1 MEFSQYGITEA
12 TSLVRVF
19 LLCLIIFMLNLRER
33 TTGVSRENPQGVGFF
48 FRLASNRTEKKNPTQ
63 EIGFHQLLEKS

>member
-19 LLCLIIFMLNLRER
+19 MLRLITFMLNLHEKA
-33 TTGVSRENPQGVGFF
+33 TGVSRENPQWVGFF
-48 FRLASNRTEKKNPTQ
+48 
-63 EIGFHQLLEKS
+63 